1 MSFCKIAVLKHFEI
15 FTREH
20 RCRGLFFNKAASFRP
35 APLFKRVSNTFV
47 SSEFC
52 KNFRNN
58 FFMKLLTRTA
68 KLERFCAFLSKLC
81 SNQPICCQLSYKRLF
96 IWRWAGPVRWAG
108 SPRWD
113 SFYPTFKWN
122 LLSQLKQKV
131 CYVTGKRLFDQPVF
145 TIKWRKAIMQ
155 NECSYII

>member
-15 FTREH
+15 LTREQ

-47 SSEFC
+47 FSEFC

-108 SPRWD
+108 SPKWD
-113 SFYPTFKWN
+113 LTF
-122 LLSQLKQKV
+122 LKGCV
-131 CYVTGKRLFDQPVF
+131 CYIFASLFCMSN
-145 TIKWRKAIMQ
+145 RKYFR
-155 NECSYII
+155 NKEKCFLFHFENSSCSWDNQILAF